1 MKYIE
6 ERSSVINPIEDYK
19 LLLKSKK
26 KLRVKLGVDPT
37 APDVTLG
44 WYSVIRAL
52 KKFQEYGHDV
62 ILILG
67 EFTAKVG
74 DPSGK
79 SETRNILDDDSIN
92 ENSDGVLPIIKSI
105 LHQDNLEIVSNKD
118 WLSKLSINDMM
129 SLASSTTLAQMLE
142 REDFSNRY
150 ENKNP
155 ISLLEFFYPLFQGY
169 GSVAVKSDI
178 EIGGNDQLWNL
189 MLGRDIQ
196 KYYGLN
202 PQVAITFPLLIGTD
216 GKKKMSQSYDNY
228 ISISDTPENIFG
240 KIMSI
245 PDETMWDYF
254 LMLTDLELD
263 VINEYKSNVE
273 NDKENPFN
281 LKKMLGELIITEL
294 FSNDDASKAAY
305 SFENVTNELWNEDFN
320 LKFYGAVWMCKYIL
334 PIMKKNRTGR
344 IINITTIQG
353 KQPGKSSIPTSITR
367 AAGIAFTK
375 ALSNDCAKYN
385 ILVNTVC
392 LGFVKSD
399 QWIQS
404 KKLDFP
410 DLTQKQYYDNIGK
423 ETPLGR
429 IGETDEAADL
439 ITYLASERSSY
450 ITGAAINLDGGLSTV
465 V

>member
-169 GSVAVKSDI
+169 DSVAVKSDI
-178 EIGGNDQLWNL
+178 EIGGKDQLWNL

-294 FSNDDASKAAY
+294 FSNDEAAKAAN
-305 SFENVTNELWNEDFN
+305 SFENVTVNKNIPDEMEEIILENDISIHLPKFLAENGILKSSSEGRRLISSGGFKINNEKYDKLDINSEDLIDKTIQIGKRNF
-320 LKFYGAVWMCKYIL
+320 L
-334 PIMKKNRTGR
+334 R
-344 IINITTIQG
+344 II
-353 KQPGKSSIPTSITR
+353 
-367 AAGIAFTK
+367 
-375 ALSNDCAKYN
+375 
-385 ILVNTVC
+385 
-392 LGFVKSD
+392 
-399 QWIQS
+399 
-404 KKLDFP
+404 KK
-410 DLTQKQYYDNIGK
+410 
-423 ETPLGR
+423 
-429 IGETDEAADL
+429 
-439 ITYLASERSSY
+439 
-450 ITGAAINLDGGLSTV
+450 
-465 V
+465 

>member
-1 MKYIE
+1 MEILFNFKMKYIE

-169 GSVAVKSDI
+169 DSVAVKSDI

-254 LMLTDLELD
+254 LMLTDLEVE
-263 VINEYKSNVE
+263 VIDKYKSEVE
-273 NDKENPFN
+273 SEKENPFN
-281 LKKMLGELIITEL
+281 LKKILGNLIITEL
-294 FSNDDASKAAY
+294 FNNEEADKAAN
-305 SFENVTNELWNEDFN
+305 SFENITVNKKIPDEIKEIIVKNDISIHLP
-320 LKFYGAVWMCKYIL
+320 KFLTENDIL
-334 PIMKKNRTGR
+334 
-344 IINITTIQG
+344 
-353 KQPGKSSIPTSITR
+353 KSSSEGRRLISS
-367 AAGIAFTK
+367 GAFK
-375 ALSNDCAKYN
+375 IENEKYDQ
-385 ILVNTVC
+385 LDVN
-392 LGFVKSD
+392 
-399 QWIQS
+399 S
-404 KKLDFP
+404 KKL
-410 DLTQKQYYDNIGK
+410 IGK
-423 ETPLGR
+423 TIQVGKRNFVR
-429 IGETDEAADL
+429 I
-439 ITYLASERSSY
+439 IKK
-450 ITGAAINLDGGLSTV
+450 
-465 V
+465 

>member
-6 ERSSVINPIEDYK
+6 ERSSVINPIEDYN
-19 LLLKSKK
+19 LLLQSKK

-105 LHQDNLEIVSNKD
+105 LHQDNLEIVSNKE

-142 REDFSNRY
+142 REDFSKRY

-169 GSVAVKSDI
+169 DSVAVKSDI

-189 MLGRDIQ
+189 MLGREIQ

-254 LMLTDLELD
+254 LMLTDLDLD
-263 VINEYKSNVE
+263 VIDEYKSNVE
-273 NDKENPFN
+273 KDKENPFN

-294 FSNDDASKAAY
+294 FNNDEAANAAN
-305 SFENVTNELWNEDFN
+305 SFENVTVNKNIPDEIEEIILKSDINIHLPKFLAENDILKSSSEGRRLISSGGFKINNE
-320 LKFYGAVWMCKYIL
+320 KYDKLDINSDDL
-334 PIMKKNRTGR
+334 IDKTIQVGKRNFIR
-344 IINITTIQG
+344 II
-353 KQPGKSSIPTSITR
+353 
-367 AAGIAFTK
+367 
-375 ALSNDCAKYN
+375 
-385 ILVNTVC
+385 
-392 LGFVKSD
+392 
-399 QWIQS
+399 
-404 KKLDFP
+404 KK
-410 DLTQKQYYDNIGK
+410 
-423 ETPLGR
+423 
-429 IGETDEAADL
+429 
-439 ITYLASERSSY
+439 
-450 ITGAAINLDGGLSTV
+450 
-465 V
+465 

>member
-105 LHQDNLEIVSNKD
+105 LHQDNLEIVSNKE

-142 REDFSNRY
+142 REDFSKRY

-169 GSVAVKSDI
+169 DSVAVKSDI

-189 MLGRDIQ
+189 MLGREIQ

-294 FSNDDASKAAY
+294 FNNDEAAKAAN
-305 SFENVTNELWNEDFN
+305 SFENVTVNKNIPDEIEEIILKSDINIHLPKFLAENDILKSSSEGRRLISSGGFKINNE
-320 LKFYGAVWMCKYIL
+320 KYDKLDINSDDL
-334 PIMKKNRTGR
+334 IDKTIQVGKRNFIR
-344 IINITTIQG
+344 II
-353 KQPGKSSIPTSITR
+353 
-367 AAGIAFTK
+367 
-375 ALSNDCAKYN
+375 
-385 ILVNTVC
+385 
-392 LGFVKSD
+392 
-399 QWIQS
+399 
-404 KKLDFP
+404 KK
-410 DLTQKQYYDNIGK
+410 
-423 ETPLGR
+423 
-429 IGETDEAADL
+429 
-439 ITYLASERSSY
+439 
-450 ITGAAINLDGGLSTV
+450 
-465 V
+465 

>member
-6 ERSSVINPIEDYK
+6 ERSSVINPIEDYN
-19 LLLKSKK
+19 LLLQSKK

-105 LHQDNLEIVSNKD
+105 LHEDNLEIVSNKE

-142 REDFSNRY
+142 REDFSKRY

-169 GSVAVKSDI
+169 DSVAVKSDI

-189 MLGRDIQ
+189 MLGREIQ

-254 LMLTDLELD
+254 LMLTDLDLD
-263 VINEYKSNVE
+263 VIDEYKSNVE
-273 NDKENPFN
+273 NEKENPFN

-294 FSNDDASKAAY
+294 FNNDEAANAAN
-305 SFENVTNELWNEDFN
+305 SFENVTVNKNIPDEIEEIILKSDINIHLPKFLAENDILKSSSEGRRLISSGGFKINNEKYDKLDINSEDLIDKTIQIGKRNF
-320 LKFYGAVWMCKYIL
+320 L
-334 PIMKKNRTGR
+334 R
-344 IINITTIQG
+344 II
-353 KQPGKSSIPTSITR
+353 
-367 AAGIAFTK
+367 
-375 ALSNDCAKYN
+375 
-385 ILVNTVC
+385 
-392 LGFVKSD
+392 
-399 QWIQS
+399 
-404 KKLDFP
+404 KK
-410 DLTQKQYYDNIGK
+410 
-423 ETPLGR
+423 
-429 IGETDEAADL
+429 
-439 ITYLASERSSY
+439 
-450 ITGAAINLDGGLSTV
+450 
-465 V
+465 

>member
-1 MKYIE
+1 MEILFNFKMKYIE

-169 GSVAVKSDI
+169 DSVAVKSDI

-228 ISISDTPENIFG
+228 ISISDNPKNIFG

-294 FSNDDASKAAY
+294 FSNDDASKAAN
-305 SFENVTNELWNEDFN
+305 SFENVTVNKNIPDEMEEIILENDISIHLPKFLAENGILKSSSEGRRLISSGGFKINNEKYDKLDINSEDLIDKTIQIGKRNF
-320 LKFYGAVWMCKYIL
+320 L
-334 PIMKKNRTGR
+334 R
-344 IINITTIQG
+344 II
-353 KQPGKSSIPTSITR
+353 
-367 AAGIAFTK
+367 
-375 ALSNDCAKYN
+375 
-385 ILVNTVC
+385 
-392 LGFVKSD
+392 
-399 QWIQS
+399 
-404 KKLDFP
+404 KK
-410 DLTQKQYYDNIGK
+410 
-423 ETPLGR
+423 
-429 IGETDEAADL
+429 
-439 ITYLASERSSY
+439 
-450 ITGAAINLDGGLSTV
+450 
-465 V
+465 

>member
-1 MKYIE
+1 MEILFNFKMKYIE

-169 GSVAVKSDI
+169 DSVAVKSDI

-273 NDKENPFN
+273 KDKENPFN

-294 FSNDDASKAAY
+294 FSNDDASKAAN
-305 SFENVTNELWNEDFN
+305 SFENVTVNKNIPDEMEEIILENDISIHLPKFLAENGILKSSSEGRRLISSGGFKINNEKYDKLDINSEDLIDKTIQIGKRNF
-320 LKFYGAVWMCKYIL
+320 L
-334 PIMKKNRTGR
+334 R
-344 IINITTIQG
+344 II
-353 KQPGKSSIPTSITR
+353 
-367 AAGIAFTK
+367 
-375 ALSNDCAKYN
+375 
-385 ILVNTVC
+385 
-392 LGFVKSD
+392 
-399 QWIQS
+399 
-404 KKLDFP
+404 KK
-410 DLTQKQYYDNIGK
+410 
-423 ETPLGR
+423 
-429 IGETDEAADL
+429 
-439 ITYLASERSSY
+439 
-450 ITGAAINLDGGLSTV
+450 
-465 V
+465 

>member
-1 MKYIE
+1 MEILFNFKMKYIE

-169 GSVAVKSDI
+169 DSVAVKSDI

-263 VINEYKSNVE
+263 VINKYKSNVE

-294 FSNDDASKAAY
+294 FSNDEAAKAAN
-305 SFENVTNELWNEDFN
+305 SFENVTVNKNIPDEMEEIILENDISIHLPKFLAENGILKSSSEGRRLISSGGFKINNEKYDKLDINSEDLIDKTIQIGKRNF
-320 LKFYGAVWMCKYIL
+320 L
-334 PIMKKNRTGR
+334 R
-344 IINITTIQG
+344 II
-353 KQPGKSSIPTSITR
+353 
-367 AAGIAFTK
+367 
-375 ALSNDCAKYN
+375 
-385 ILVNTVC
+385 
-392 LGFVKSD
+392 
-399 QWIQS
+399 
-404 KKLDFP
+404 KK
-410 DLTQKQYYDNIGK
+410 
-423 ETPLGR
+423 
-429 IGETDEAADL
+429 
-439 ITYLASERSSY
+439 
-450 ITGAAINLDGGLSTV
+450 
-465 V
+465 

>member
-1 MKYIE
+1 MEILFNFKMKYIE
-6 ERSSVINPIEDYK
+6 ERSSVINPIEDYN
-19 LLLKSKK
+19 LLLQSKK

-169 GSVAVKSDI
+169 DSVAVKSDI

-189 MLGRDIQ
+189 MLGREIQ

-263 VINEYKSNVE
+263 VINEYKSNVK
-273 NDKENPFN
+273 NDKENPFK

-294 FSNDDASKAAY
+294 FDNDAAAKAAN
-305 SFENVTNELWNEDFN
+305 SFENVTVNKNIPDEMEEIILENDISIHLPKFLAENGILKSSSEGRRLISSGGFKINNEKYDKLDINSEDLIDKTIQIGKRNF
-320 LKFYGAVWMCKYIL
+320 L
-334 PIMKKNRTGR
+334 R
-344 IINITTIQG
+344 II
-353 KQPGKSSIPTSITR
+353 
-367 AAGIAFTK
+367 
-375 ALSNDCAKYN
+375 
-385 ILVNTVC
+385 
-392 LGFVKSD
+392 
-399 QWIQS
+399 
-404 KKLDFP
+404 KK
-410 DLTQKQYYDNIGK
+410 
-423 ETPLGR
+423 
-429 IGETDEAADL
+429 
-439 ITYLASERSSY
+439 
-450 ITGAAINLDGGLSTV
+450 
-465 V
+465 

>member
-1 MKYIE
+1 MEILFNFKMKYIE

-169 GSVAVKSDI
+169 DSVAVKSDI

-263 VINEYKSNVE
+263 VINEYKSDVE
-273 NDKENPFN
+273 KDKKNPFK

-294 FSNDDASKAAY
+294 FSNDDASKAAN
-305 SFENVTNELWNEDFN
+305 SFENVTVNKNIPDEMEEIILENDISIHLPKFLAENGILKSSSEGRRLISSGGFKINNEKYDKLDINSEDLIDKTIQIGKRNF
-320 LKFYGAVWMCKYIL
+320 L
-334 PIMKKNRTGR
+334 R
-344 IINITTIQG
+344 II
-353 KQPGKSSIPTSITR
+353 
-367 AAGIAFTK
+367 
-375 ALSNDCAKYN
+375 
-385 ILVNTVC
+385 
-392 LGFVKSD
+392 
-399 QWIQS
+399 
-404 KKLDFP
+404 KK
-410 DLTQKQYYDNIGK
+410 
-423 ETPLGR
+423 
-429 IGETDEAADL
+429 
-439 ITYLASERSSY
+439 
-450 ITGAAINLDGGLSTV
+450 
-465 V
+465 

>member
-1 MKYIE
+1 MEILFNFKMKYIE

-169 GSVAVKSDI
+169 DSVAVKADI

-189 MLGRDIQ
+189 MLGREIQ

-294 FSNDDASKAAY
+294 FSNDDASKAAN
-305 SFENVTNELWNEDFN
+305 SFENVTVNKNIPDEMEEIILENDISIHLPKFLSENGILKSSSEGRRLISSGGFKINNEKYDKLDINSEDLIDKTIQIGKRNF
-320 LKFYGAVWMCKYIL
+320 I
-334 PIMKKNRTGR
+334 R
-344 IINITTIQG
+344 II
-353 KQPGKSSIPTSITR
+353 
-367 AAGIAFTK
+367 
-375 ALSNDCAKYN
+375 
-385 ILVNTVC
+385 
-392 LGFVKSD
+392 
-399 QWIQS
+399 
-404 KKLDFP
+404 KK
-410 DLTQKQYYDNIGK
+410 
-423 ETPLGR
+423 
-429 IGETDEAADL
+429 
-439 ITYLASERSSY
+439 
-450 ITGAAINLDGGLSTV
+450 
-465 V
+465 

>member
-169 GSVAVKSDI
+169 DSVAVKSDI

-196 KYYGLN
+196 KYYGLK

-294 FSNDDASKAAY
+294 FSNDDASKAAN
-305 SFENVTNELWNEDFN
+305 SFENVTVNKNIPDEMEEIILENDISIHLPKFLAENGILKSSSEGRRLISSGGFKINNEKYDKLDINSEDLIDKTIQIGKRNF
-320 LKFYGAVWMCKYIL
+320 L
-334 PIMKKNRTGR
+334 R
-344 IINITTIQG
+344 II
-353 KQPGKSSIPTSITR
+353 
-367 AAGIAFTK
+367 
-375 ALSNDCAKYN
+375 
-385 ILVNTVC
+385 
-392 LGFVKSD
+392 
-399 QWIQS
+399 
-404 KKLDFP
+404 KK
-410 DLTQKQYYDNIGK
+410 
-423 ETPLGR
+423 
-429 IGETDEAADL
+429 
-439 ITYLASERSSY
+439 
-450 ITGAAINLDGGLSTV
+450 
-465 V
+465 

>member
-6 ERSSVINPIEDYK
+6 ERSSVINPIEDYN
-19 LLLKSKK
+19 LLLQSKK

-105 LHQDNLEIVSNKD
+105 LHEDNLEIVSNKE

-142 REDFSNRY
+142 REDFSKRY

-169 GSVAVKSDI
+169 DSVAVKSDI

-189 MLGRDIQ
+189 MLGREIQ

-254 LMLTDLELD
+254 LMLTDLDLD
-263 VINEYKSNVE
+263 VIDEYKSNVE

-294 FSNDDASKAAY
+294 FNNDEAANAAN
-305 SFENVTNELWNEDFN
+305 SFENVTVN
-320 LKFYGAVWMCKYIL
+320 
-334 PIMKKNRTGR
+334 KNIPDEIEE
-344 IINITTIQG
+344 II
-353 KQPGKSSIPTSITR
+353 
-367 AAGIAFTK
+367 
-375 ALSNDCAKYN
+375 
-385 ILVNTVC
+385 
-392 LGFVKSD
+392 VKSD
-399 QWIQS
+399 INIHLPKFLAENDILKS
-404 KKLDFP
+404 SSEGRRLISSGGFKINNEKYDKLDINS
-410 DLTQKQYYDNIGK
+410 D
-423 ETPLGR
+423 
-429 IGETDEAADL
+429 DL
-439 ITYLASERSSY
+439 IDKTIQVGKRNF
-450 ITGAAINLDGGLSTV
+450 IRIIKK
-465 V
+465 

>member
-169 GSVAVKSDI
+169 DSVAVKSDI

-273 NDKENPFN
+273 KDKENPFN

-294 FSNDDASKAAY
+294 FNNDEAAKAAN
-305 SFENVTNELWNEDFN
+305 SFENVTVNKNIPDEMEEIILENDISIHLPKFLAENGILKSSSEGRRLISSGGFKINNEKYDKLDINSEDLIDKTIQIGKRNF
-320 LKFYGAVWMCKYIL
+320 I
-334 PIMKKNRTGR
+334 R
-344 IINITTIQG
+344 II
-353 KQPGKSSIPTSITR
+353 
-367 AAGIAFTK
+367 
-375 ALSNDCAKYN
+375 
-385 ILVNTVC
+385 
-392 LGFVKSD
+392 
-399 QWIQS
+399 
-404 KKLDFP
+404 KK
-410 DLTQKQYYDNIGK
+410 
-423 ETPLGR
+423 
-429 IGETDEAADL
+429 
-439 ITYLASERSSY
+439 
-450 ITGAAINLDGGLSTV
+450 
-465 V
+465 

>member
-1 MKYIE
+1 MEILFNFKMKYIE

-169 GSVAVKSDI
+169 DSVAVKSDI

-263 VINEYKSNVE
+263 VINEYKTNVE

-294 FSNDDASKAAY
+294 FSNDEAAKAAN
-305 SFENVTNELWNEDFN
+305 SFENVTVNKNIPDEMEEIILENDISIHLPKFLAENGILKSSSEGRRLISSGGFKINNEKYDKLDINSEDLIDKTIQIGKRNF
-320 LKFYGAVWMCKYIL
+320 I
-334 PIMKKNRTGR
+334 R
-344 IINITTIQG
+344 II
-353 KQPGKSSIPTSITR
+353 
-367 AAGIAFTK
+367 
-375 ALSNDCAKYN
+375 
-385 ILVNTVC
+385 
-392 LGFVKSD
+392 
-399 QWIQS
+399 
-404 KKLDFP
+404 KK
-410 DLTQKQYYDNIGK
+410 
-423 ETPLGR
+423 
-429 IGETDEAADL
+429 
-439 ITYLASERSSY
+439 
-450 ITGAAINLDGGLSTV
+450 
-465 V
+465 

>member
-169 GSVAVKSDI
+169 DSVAVKSDI

-189 MLGRDIQ
+189 MLGREIQ

-254 LMLTDLELD
+254 LMLTDLDLD
-263 VINEYKSNVE
+263 VIDEYKNNVE

-294 FSNDDASKAAY
+294 FNNDEAAKAAN
-305 SFENVTNELWNEDFN
+305 SFENVTVNKNIPDEMEEIILENDISIHLPKFLAENGILKSSSEGRRLISSGGFKINNEKYDKLDINSEDLIDKTIQIGKRNF
-320 LKFYGAVWMCKYIL
+320 L
-334 PIMKKNRTGR
+334 R
-344 IINITTIQG
+344 II
-353 KQPGKSSIPTSITR
+353 
-367 AAGIAFTK
+367 
-375 ALSNDCAKYN
+375 
-385 ILVNTVC
+385 
-392 LGFVKSD
+392 
-399 QWIQS
+399 
-404 KKLDFP
+404 KK
-410 DLTQKQYYDNIGK
+410 
-423 ETPLGR
+423 
-429 IGETDEAADL
+429 
-439 ITYLASERSSY
+439 
-450 ITGAAINLDGGLSTV
+450 
-465 V
+465 

>member
-92 ENSDGVLPIIKSI
+92 QNSDGVLPIIKSI

-169 GSVAVKSDI
+169 DSVAVKSDI

-263 VINEYKSNVE
+263 VINEYKGNVE
-273 NDKENPFN
+273 KDKENPFK

-294 FSNDDASKAAY
+294 FSNDEAAKAAN
-305 SFENVTNELWNEDFN
+305 SFENVTVNKNIPDEMEEIILENDISIHLPKFLAENGILKSSSEGRRLISSGGFKINNEKYDKLDINSEDLIDKTIQIGKRNF
-320 LKFYGAVWMCKYIL
+320 L
-334 PIMKKNRTGR
+334 R
-344 IINITTIQG
+344 II
-353 KQPGKSSIPTSITR
+353 
-367 AAGIAFTK
+367 
-375 ALSNDCAKYN
+375 
-385 ILVNTVC
+385 
-392 LGFVKSD
+392 
-399 QWIQS
+399 
-404 KKLDFP
+404 KK
-410 DLTQKQYYDNIGK
+410 
-423 ETPLGR
+423 
-429 IGETDEAADL
+429 
-439 ITYLASERSSY
+439 
-450 ITGAAINLDGGLSTV
+450 
-465 V
+465 

>member
-1 MKYIE
+1 MEILFNFKMKYIE

-169 GSVAVKSDI
+169 DSVAVKSDI

-189 MLGRDIQ
+189 MLGREIQ

-273 NDKENPFN
+273 NDKDNPFN

-294 FSNDDASKAAY
+294 FNNEEAAKAAN
-305 SFENVTNELWNEDFN
+305 SFENVTVNKNIPDGIEEIIIKNDISIHLPKFLAENGILKSSSEGRRLISSGGLKINNE
-320 LKFYGAVWMCKYIL
+320 KYDKLDINSKDL
-334 PIMKKNRTGR
+334 IDKTIQIGKRNFVR
-344 IINITTIQG
+344 II
-353 KQPGKSSIPTSITR
+353 
-367 AAGIAFTK
+367 
-375 ALSNDCAKYN
+375 
-385 ILVNTVC
+385 
-392 LGFVKSD
+392 
-399 QWIQS
+399 
-404 KKLDFP
+404 KK
-410 DLTQKQYYDNIGK
+410 
-423 ETPLGR
+423 
-429 IGETDEAADL
+429 
-439 ITYLASERSSY
+439 
-450 ITGAAINLDGGLSTV
+450 
-465 V
+465 

>member
-1 MKYIE
+1 MEIHFNFKMKYIE

-169 GSVAVKSDI
+169 DSVAVKSDI

-196 KYYGLN
+196 IYYGLK

-263 VINEYKSNVE
+263 VINEYKGNVE
-273 NDKENPFN
+273 KDKENPFK

-294 FSNDDASKAAY
+294 FSNDEAAKAAN
-305 SFENVTNELWNEDFN
+305 SFENVTVNKNIPDEMEEIILENDISIHLPKFLAENGILKSSSEGRRLISSGGFKINNEKYDKLDINSEDLIDKTIQIGKRNF
-320 LKFYGAVWMCKYIL
+320 L
-334 PIMKKNRTGR
+334 R
-344 IINITTIQG
+344 II
-353 KQPGKSSIPTSITR
+353 
-367 AAGIAFTK
+367 
-375 ALSNDCAKYN
+375 
-385 ILVNTVC
+385 
-392 LGFVKSD
+392 
-399 QWIQS
+399 
-404 KKLDFP
+404 KK
-410 DLTQKQYYDNIGK
+410 
-423 ETPLGR
+423 
-429 IGETDEAADL
+429 
-439 ITYLASERSSY
+439 
-450 ITGAAINLDGGLSTV
+450 
-465 V
+465 

>member
-44 WYSVIRAL
+44 WYSVIRTL

-169 GSVAVKSDI
+169 DSVAVKSDI

-294 FSNDDASKAAY
+294 FSNDDASKAAN
-305 SFENVTNELWNEDFN
+305 SFENVTVNKNIPDEMEEIILENDISIHLPKFLAENGILKSSSEGRRLISSGGFKINNEKYDKLDINSEDLIDKTIQIGKRNF
-320 LKFYGAVWMCKYIL
+320 I
-334 PIMKKNRTGR
+334 R
-344 IINITTIQG
+344 II
-353 KQPGKSSIPTSITR
+353 
-367 AAGIAFTK
+367 
-375 ALSNDCAKYN
+375 
-385 ILVNTVC
+385 
-392 LGFVKSD
+392 
-399 QWIQS
+399 
-404 KKLDFP
+404 KK
-410 DLTQKQYYDNIGK
+410 
-423 ETPLGR
+423 
-429 IGETDEAADL
+429 
-439 ITYLASERSSY
+439 
-450 ITGAAINLDGGLSTV
+450 
-465 V
+465 

>member
-1 MKYIE
+1 MEILFNFKMKYIE

-169 GSVAVKSDI
+169 DSVAVKSDI

-196 KYYGLN
+196 KFYGLN

-263 VINEYKSNVE
+263 VINKYKSNVE
-273 NDKENPFN
+273 KDKENPFK

-294 FSNDDASKAAY
+294 FNNDEAAKAAN
-305 SFENVTNELWNEDFN
+305 SFENVTVNKNIPDEMEEIILENDISIHLPKFLAENGILKSSSEGRRLISSGGFKINNEKYDKLDINSED
-320 LKFYGAVWMCKYIL
+320 LIDKTIQIGKRKFL
-334 PIMKKNRTGR
+334 R
-344 IINITTIQG
+344 II
-353 KQPGKSSIPTSITR
+353 
-367 AAGIAFTK
+367 
-375 ALSNDCAKYN
+375 
-385 ILVNTVC
+385 
-392 LGFVKSD
+392 
-399 QWIQS
+399 
-404 KKLDFP
+404 KK
-410 DLTQKQYYDNIGK
+410 
-423 ETPLGR
+423 
-429 IGETDEAADL
+429 
-439 ITYLASERSSY
+439 
-450 ITGAAINLDGGLSTV
+450 
-465 V
+465 

>member
-1 MKYIE
+1 MEILFNFKMKYIE

-169 GSVAVKSDI
+169 DSVAVKSDI

-196 KYYGLN
+196 KYYGLK

-294 FSNDDASKAAY
+294 FNNDAAAKAAN
-305 SFENVTNELWNEDFN
+305 SFENVTVNKNIPDEMEEIILENDISIHLPKFLAENGILKSSSEGRRLISSGGFKINNEKYDKLDINSEDLIDKTIQIGKRNF
-320 LKFYGAVWMCKYIL
+320 L
-334 PIMKKNRTGR
+334 R
-344 IINITTIQG
+344 II
-353 KQPGKSSIPTSITR
+353 
-367 AAGIAFTK
+367 
-375 ALSNDCAKYN
+375 
-385 ILVNTVC
+385 
-392 LGFVKSD
+392 
-399 QWIQS
+399 
-404 KKLDFP
+404 KK
-410 DLTQKQYYDNIGK
+410 
-423 ETPLGR
+423 
-429 IGETDEAADL
+429 
-439 ITYLASERSSY
+439 
-450 ITGAAINLDGGLSTV
+450 
-465 V
+465 

>member
-169 GSVAVKSDI
+169 DSVAVKSDI

-294 FSNDDASKAAY
+294 FSNDDASKAAN
-305 SFENVTNELWNEDFN
+305 SFENVTVNKNIPDEMEEIILENDIIIHLPKFLAENGILKSSSEGRRLISSGGFKINNEKYDKLDINSEDLIDKTIQIGKRNF
-320 LKFYGAVWMCKYIL
+320 L
-334 PIMKKNRTGR
+334 R
-344 IINITTIQG
+344 II
-353 KQPGKSSIPTSITR
+353 
-367 AAGIAFTK
+367 
-375 ALSNDCAKYN
+375 
-385 ILVNTVC
+385 
-392 LGFVKSD
+392 
-399 QWIQS
+399 
-404 KKLDFP
+404 KK
-410 DLTQKQYYDNIGK
+410 
-423 ETPLGR
+423 
-429 IGETDEAADL
+429 
-439 ITYLASERSSY
+439 
-450 ITGAAINLDGGLSTV
+450 
-465 V
+465 